1 MKMQPQTPT
10 TARSAF
16 TLVELLVVIAIIALL
31 AGILLP
37 ALTAAFAKAEK
48 AQVQTEV
55 QSVKTA
61 IQAFVNDYAKMPI
74 ASGHGNSD
82 IQYLG
87 DASKPVFQILTAN
100 ESGASV
106 VNARRTVYLETKNN
120 LTDGTF
126 KDAWD
131 VQYSLKLDTDYDGK
145 VNGVSTICIVTSAGP
160 DADINTTNDNIVSSN

>member
-1 MKMQPQTPT
+1 MSLLPSWTVSRK
-10 TARSAF
+10 SAF

-55 QSVKTA
+55 QSIKTA
-61 IQAFVNDYAKMPI
+61 IQAFVNDYGKMPI
-74 ASGHGNSD
+74 PSGHGAVDSS
-82 IQYLG
+82 YLG
-87 DASKPVFQILTAN
+87 DSSKPIFAILTAN
-100 ESGASV
+100 ESGATP

-131 VQYSLKLDTDYDGK
+131 TQYSLQLDTDYNGK
-145 VNGVSTICIVTSAGP
+145 VGNLASICVVSSAGP
-160 DADINTTNDNIVSSN
+160 DSDINTTNDNIVSSN